1 MITVALRSML
11 PPGVGIAARSI
22 ADGQPPLWPGEE
34 VAVRHAIPARRQ
46 EFAAGRAVARAAMQ
60 DAGLEPAALPAG
72 PDRAPRWPTGV
83 AGSISHAAGVAAGL
97 AGRSAVWAGIG
108 LDIEKA
114 APLDADLA
122 AIIRASGDCDGSEL
136 GADLSATLA
145 FSAKEAAFKA
155 QFPLTGLWLDH
166 REVGVTLT
174 PTSFT
179 VVVRDVPLIGRW
191 MRADG
196 MFLSILLAGPE
207 QARQL
212 GSLDVDVVAR

>member
-1 MITVALRSML
+1 ML
-11 PPGVGIAARSI
+11 PLGVGVAARSI
-22 ADGQPPLWPGEE
+22 ADGQPPLWPGEQ
-34 VAVRHAIPARRQ
+34 VAVRRAVPARRQ
-46 EFAAGRAVARAAMQ
+46 EFAAGRAAARAAMQ
-60 DAGLEPAALPAG
+60 DAGVDPAALPAG
-72 PDRAPRWPTGV
+72 TDRAPRWPAGV
-83 AGSISHAAGVAAGL
+83 AGSISHAAGLAAAL
-97 AGRSAVWAGIG
+97 AARSAVWAGIG

-114 APLDADLA
+114 APFNADLA
-122 AIIRASGDCDGSEL
+122 AIIRAPGDRDDSGL

-166 REVGVTLT
+166 RDVDITLT

-179 VVVRDVPLIGRW
+179 VVVRDVPLVGRW
-191 MRADG
+191 MRTDG

-207 QARQL
+207 QAGQL